1 MFGAEWLAS
10 EHVRIVEQTLEEGVE
25 GLLSAVLVEHQS
37 DDRSLVTFF
46 PVQIPEVYKERI
58 GVFGAIGVDLAK
70 KNMRPLA
77 VSFTSETW
85 MRIEGTDRAE
95 GIVITSSDYLGSRV
109 CFCARITRVRSNIIK
124 VGEFER
130 LEPLVD
136 NLTSE
141 VFKGFNE
148 WQKANSN

>member
-1 MFGAEWLAS
+1 V
-10 EHVRIVEQTLEEGVE
+10 H
-25 GLLSAVLVEHQS
+25 
-37 DDRSLVTFF
+37 
-46 PVQIPEVYKERI
+46 KERI
-58 GVFGAIGVDLAK
+58 GVFRAIGVDLAK

-85 MRIEGTDRAE
+85 MRVEGIDRTE
-95 GIVITSSDYLGSRV
+95 GIVITSSDYLGSQV
-109 CFCARITRVRSNIIK
+109 CFCVRITRVRSNIIK

-141 VFKGFNE
+141 VFRGFNE
-148 WQKANSN
+148 WQKVN

>member
-25 GLLSAVLVEHQS
+25 GLLPAV
-37 DDRSLVTFF
+37 
-46 PVQIPEVYKERI
+46 
-58 GVFGAIGVDLAK
+58 
-70 KNMRPLA
+70 
-77 VSFTSETW
+77 W

-148 WQKANSN
+148 WQKVNSN